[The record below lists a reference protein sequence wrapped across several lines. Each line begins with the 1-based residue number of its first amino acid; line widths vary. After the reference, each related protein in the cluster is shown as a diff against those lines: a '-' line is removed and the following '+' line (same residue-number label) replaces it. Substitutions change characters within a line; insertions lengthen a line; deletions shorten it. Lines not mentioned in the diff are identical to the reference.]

1 MPSKRTSICDGIIE
15 TLFTSQNIPHI
26 TFKSGRELT
35 SPTCV
40 QYPMCAEWI
49 FMECPELHCFGHF
62 GLFGGHPLPV
72 DPWPLLQK
80 WVMAAI
86 PAFAT
91 PNTDFE
97 KVDSKLLSRHR
108 AACKLLFVCFLCGC
122 PLQHAEQDKAWKLT
136 STCEMG
142 FRLFVRFASDL
153 HLLSRLNWHLISTHL
168 LQKC

>member
-1 MPSKRTSICDGIIE
+1 
-15 TLFTSQNIPHI
+15 
-26 TFKSGRELT
+26 
-35 SPTCV
+35 
-40 QYPMCAEWI
+40 MCAIPNVCRMNIYGVSRVALLW
-49 FMECPELHCFGHF
+49 
-62 GLFGGHPLPV
+62 PL
-72 DPWPLLQK
+72 WPFWRPPTSSWPLTLLQK

-86 PAFAT
+86 PAFTT

-168 LQKC
+168 LQSVKVTNSMVWSSTFSLTLY

>member
-1 MPSKRTSICDGIIE
+1 MCNT
-15 TLFTSQNIPHI
+15 Q
-26 TFKSGRELT
+26 
-35 SPTCV
+35 CV
-40 QYPMCAEWI
+40 QNEYLWSVQSCTALATLA
-49 FMECPELHCFGHF
+49 FLAATHF
-62 GLFGGHPLPV
+62 QLTP
-72 DPWPLLQK
+72 DPLLQK

-122 PLQHAEQDKAWKLT
+122 PLQHAEQDKACKLT